1 MGSTFRRCLY
11 YQVLRRSLKND
22 ISMVG
27 QHSVMSIDVNY
38 AYVDKSNV
46 LRNLDAMQRETLIQ
60 VSIFKYG

>member
-11 YQVLRRSLKND
+11 YKVLGRSLKFA

-27 QHSVMSIDVNY
+27 QQSAMSVDVNY

-46 LRNLDAMQRETLIQ
+46 LRNLDD
-60 VSIFKYG
+60 S

>member
-11 YQVLRRSLKND
+11 YKVLGRSLKND
-22 ISMVG
+22 IYMME

-46 LRNLDAMQRETLIQ
+46 LRNLDD
-60 VSIFKYG
+60 S